1 MGQGDFYAPCLLLF
15 SCALLKS
22 TMSAYDKTEERLKRR
37 RTHLERGEDA
47 RRRQE
52 ILEQTRRFYGDR
64 ETPAIHPRYRAAY
77 RKIYDEDSEEV
88 TETFGARVV
97 LCILLFV
104 AFVIMDNQEIDIA
117 QVSSDQIVTLV
128 EEETPIQEVWMGLV
142 EAVK

>member
-1 MGQGDFYAPCLLLF
+1 M
-15 SCALLKS
+15 
-22 TMSAYDKTEERLKRR
+22 
-37 RTHLERGEDA
+37 ERGEDA

-52 ILEQTRRFYGDR
+52 ILEQTRRLYGDR

-77 RKIYDEDSEEV
+77 RKIYDEDREEV
-88 TETFGARVV
+88 AETFGARVV
-97 LCILLFV
+97 LCILLLM